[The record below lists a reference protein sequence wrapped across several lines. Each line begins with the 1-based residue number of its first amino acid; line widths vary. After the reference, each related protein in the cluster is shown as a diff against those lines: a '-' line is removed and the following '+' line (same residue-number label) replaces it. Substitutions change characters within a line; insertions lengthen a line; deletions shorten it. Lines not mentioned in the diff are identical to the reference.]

1 MTRIAV
7 PLVWMLLYLGLA
19 IFLPRYTLY
28 TQLLFYVG
36 LIIWF
41 RKDFSIPRYLKGIG
55 NVRYLVGVVLTAAG
69 LYLCYQFTD
78 LLSEKIFM
86 TTAEGTIGIVYYT
99 TFELLL
105 FSVSTIFLMPIAE
118 ELFFRKAMVCM
129 TEGLGFFMLTACVST
144 MLYALSQAHGWL
156 GVMEYII
163 IGLPLLLSYVLTRNI
178 YVPILAHT
186 IVLLIIKVPNFAYD
200 FARMMLR

>member
-1 MTRIAV
+1 MRIAV
-7 PLVWMLLYLGLA
+7 PLAWMMLYLTLA
-19 IFLPRYTLY
+19 IFFPRYNLY

-36 LIIWF
+36 LIVWF
-41 RKDFSIPRYLKGIG
+41 RKGFSPSQFLKGIG
-55 NVRYLVGVVLTAAG
+55 NVRYLVGVLLTAAG
-69 LYLCYQFTD
+69 LYLCYQLTD

-99 TFELLL
+99 TLELLL
-105 FSVSTIFLMPIAE
+105 FSLSTIFLMPIAE
-118 ELFFRKAMVCM
+118 ELFFRKALVCM
-129 TEGLGFFMLTACVST
+129 TEGLGFFLLTACVST
-144 MLYALSQAHGWL
+144 MLYALSRAHGWL
-156 GVMEYII
+156 GVMEYVI

-186 IVLLIIKVPNFAYD
+186 IVLLIIKVPNIVYD